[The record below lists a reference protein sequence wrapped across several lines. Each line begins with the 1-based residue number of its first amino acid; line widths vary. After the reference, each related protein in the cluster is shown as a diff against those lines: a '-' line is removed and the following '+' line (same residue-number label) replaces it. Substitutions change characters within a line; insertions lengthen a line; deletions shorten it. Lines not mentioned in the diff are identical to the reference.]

1 MYCQLTAHE
10 YEGGRGG
17 QKYYRTLWGD
27 LVNFLV
33 IKPKPSNPLLP
44 PIDKR
49 WPARKEAVWFK

>member
-10 YEGGRGG
+10 YEGERGG
-17 QKYYRTLWGD
+17 QKYYRTLWRD

-44 PIDKR
+44 PVDK
-49 WPARKEAVWFK
+49 